1 MRGVFS
7 LLVLGTVACGGV
19 TDPGGT
25 PQLDHKNL
33 VGSYTLA
40 AYNASPLPVG
50 LGGVFKLTIDS
61 SFTVVGGVR
70 QLKTVDS
77 SYTLS
82 VTLIDAWSN
91 AGLGRWSWT
100 GANILLTT
108 SQTAHIYGS
117 ILNDGVGFTAQGYPA
132 LFFRKQ

>member
-25 PQLDHKNL
+25 NPRNL
-33 VGSYTLA
+33 VGSYTLE

-50 LGGVFKLTIDS
+50 LGGAFTLTVDS
-61 SFTVVGGVR
+61 SFTVVGGVP
-70 QLKTVDS
+70 QLTVDS

-82 VTLIDAWSN
+82 VTLVDAWSN

-100 GANILLTT
+100 GGNILLTT
-108 SQTAHIYGS
+108 SQAARIYGS

-132 LFFRKQ
+132 LFFRKD